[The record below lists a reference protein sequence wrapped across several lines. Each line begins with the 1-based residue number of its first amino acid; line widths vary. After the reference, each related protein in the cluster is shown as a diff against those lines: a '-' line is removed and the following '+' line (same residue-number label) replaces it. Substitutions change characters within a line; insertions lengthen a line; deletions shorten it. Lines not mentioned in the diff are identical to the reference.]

1 MQVRHA
7 QLLLEMLVRLGLDHC
22 GLEFSG
28 WDAAMEQDIELVVRP
43 VLELRQAKV
52 APHDAECADGEL

>member
-7 QLLLEMLVRLGLDHC
+7 QLLLEMLVRLELHHC
-22 GLEFSG
+22 GLEFLG
-28 WDAAMEQDIELVVRP
+28 WDAVMEQDIELVIRP

-52 APHDAECADGEL
+52 APHDAE